1 MTPMKKVTMLLKI
14 IILFMS
20 CSLLSALQKLK
31 IHQFSAVA
39 NKKHMEKFTVADEV
53 AYVWGPSFGSRHNS
67 EVSSNALTFRRWIST
82 EESDKK
88 KC

>member
-1 MTPMKKVTMLLKI
+1 MTPMKK
-14 IILFMS
+14 
-20 CSLLSALQKLK
+20 C
-31 IHQFSAVA
+31 
-39 NKKHMEKFTVADEV
+39 TVADEV